1 MSSAPVV
8 LTDVFCAFAR
18 QFWANKT
25 VSKWKKKEKEKTI
38 VRRNKSREIIMVLSS
53 IRRIELLPYFL
64 NIVYQ
69 EFITAIKVANQ
80 DIEA

>member
-1 MSSAPVV
+1 
-8 LTDVFCAFAR
+8 
-18 QFWANKT
+18 
-25 VSKWKKKEKEKTI
+25 
-38 VRRNKSREIIMVLSS
+38 MVLSS